1 MLPRGLRAL
10 GARRARTGTEV
21 RVPHTYMAA
30 FGSTRKIFGGPSST
44 APKTTMKYGHR
55 KAGIHSTS
63 VADAVVAPF
72 DQGAQDAADPKTF
85 WMPDEE
91 KSVESLYSEFAT
103 TCESSLRAWLEPQPG
118 ARV

>member
-1 MLPRGLRAL
+1 
-10 GARRARTGTEV
+10 
-21 RVPHTYMAA
+21 
-30 FGSTRKIFGGPSST
+30 
-44 APKTTMKYGHR
+44 MKYR

-118 ARV
+118 ARVDQHPGRLRCHEL